1 MQSKVKVNFLKR
13 NCFSSLYF
21 VLSTVF
27 FVINT
32 EAYPMTCINYFVY
45 FCYTCIFSFAQN
57 VKLSTLFR

>member
-27 FVINT
+27 FVSNT
-32 EAYPMTCINYFVY
+32 EAYPMTCIKYFVY
-45 FCYTCIFSFAQN
+45 FCYTCIFFFCTKCQIEH
-57 VKLSTLFR
+57 LI